1 MMTDSIQFHSRV
13 GDDGVLN
20 VQVNL
25 GRKEASKEVVVTVA
39 PLASSDEQTST
50 SALPWQE
57 FVAATYGS
65 CAELGL
71 ERPDQGEFEVR
82 ESID

>member
-1 MMTDSIQFHSRV
+1 MPDEIQFHSRV
-13 GDDGVLN
+13 GSDGVLN

-25 GRKEASKEVVVTVA
+25 GRTEASKEVIVTVA
-39 PLASSDEQTST
+39 PLPNTSEQPAS

-65 CAELGL
+65 CASQNL

-82 ESID
+82 ERID

>member
-1 MMTDSIQFHSRV
+1 MSDAIQFHSRV

-25 GRKEASKEVVVTVA
+25 GRTEASKEVVVTVA
-39 PLASSDEQTST
+39 PLPDSNESSPNSSQS
-50 SALPWQE
+50 WQE
-57 FVAATYGS
+57 FVAATYGA
-65 CAELGL
+65 CAGLGL

-82 ESID
+82 ESIE